1 MKNLTVLATI
11 ILLTFISCDKPR
23 TQEKRNISNS
33 SIENFDSFYD
43 KFHKDSLFQISRLK
57 FPLKGGRFEE
67 DGEEKWTKKN
77 WSMLKNK
84 IYDVDTTEY
93 KVSYER
99 HEKNF
104 KEKVWLEDSGFSF
117 EYNFELINNKW
128 FLVSAF
134 EYNN

>member
-1 MKNLTVLATI
+1 
-11 ILLTFISCDKPR
+11 
-23 TQEKRNISNS
+23 
-33 SIENFDSFYD
+33 
-43 KFHKDSLFQISRLK
+43 
-57 FPLKGGRFEE
+57 LKGGRFEE

>member
-11 ILLTFISCDKPR
+11 ILLTLISCNKSR

-33 SIENFDSFYD
+33 YIENFDSFYD
-43 KFHKDSLFQISRLK
+43 RFHNDSLFQISRLK

-67 DGEEKWTKKN
+67 EGEEKWTKKN
-77 WSMLKNK
+77 WSMLKMK
-84 IYDVDTTEY
+84 IYDVDTTQY
-93 KVSYER
+93 KVSYEK

-104 KEKVWLEDSGFSF
+104 NEKVWLEDSGFSF